1 MSHARAC
8 PTAVR
13 LRKGGVFSLENFTFD
28 DKRDINVCRAREV
41 LTTIELFDA
50 RSHFTRETT
59 NLPGRKSRFVTA
71 TAIH

>member
-28 DKRDINVCRAREV
+28 DKRDINVCPAGEV
-41 LTTIELFDA
+41 LTTIEFITVD
-50 RSHFTRETT
+50 RCT
-59 NLPGRKSRFVTA
+59 LPCAALHRNFVA
-71 TAIH
+71 DVSCGSK